1 MWGYLVLILSSLACS
16 YQASNF
22 SGVVVAVHYT
32 INSRNE
38 CINPFWTCLS
48 GYCGLKAQ
56 EFNVTAPGLFGGCTT
71 VGLTIYYVS
80 GPTQFVLSLHG
91 LQWVNVTNDVKDAV
105 ALTRVDWRRRS
116 DTGKANAS
124 PRSAVP
130 HVLRVPSNCE
140 RKVTLPTIDSD
151 GDAVA
156 CRFQNKTS
164 VLKLTPNCTMTFI
177 PGANVSY
184 AEGKYAVQLIMEDFP
199 RQNITLTDGKGNA
212 IPLQSENALGQI
224 PIQFLLMVDPRVESC
239 VEGEYLPAFL
249 PPTPANGD
257 LLFASVDETLKI
269 YINTIARKANSTEM
283 IFIGPP
289 GMVSAFKD
297 GLHFLVWTPI
307 ETDLGQSQHVCF
319 IVQALERVTLIV
331 RHSEMRCVIVT
342 VVPVVVELRARLRS
356 AFPLYESTFNLTQ
369 IKAELVMQG
378 LPADITLRL
387 LSFDEKTATAT
398 PSGGET
404 QTAVLAPST
413 P

>member
-22 SGVVVAVHYT
+22 SGVVVSYGRFWNDSYVAVHYT

-269 YINTIARKANSTEM
+269 YINTIARKAKTSRHGLCFQRRPSFPGLDSHRDRLGPKSTRLFHRSSSRKGHPDRTSFRDALCHCNGCTCGGRIESQAPVRVPA
-283 IFIGPP
+283 IRE
-289 GMVSAFKD
+289 
-297 GLHFLVWTPI
+297 HFQL
-307 ETDLGQSQHVCF
+307 
-319 IVQALERVTLIV
+319 
-331 RHSEMRCVIVT
+331 
-342 VVPVVVELRARLRS
+342 
-356 AFPLYESTFNLTQ
+356 N
-369 IKAELVMQG
+369 
-378 LPADITLRL
+378 AD
-387 LSFDEKTATAT
+387 
-398 PSGGET
+398 
-404 QTAVLAPST
+404 
-413 P
+413 